1 MQEVEDDIIIRL
13 SNPEMQEFSD
23 FDPTVEP
30 EGTWDPPRAI
40 VAFLEKHFNRC
51 LSNVDREA
59 ILDDFPQPN
68 CAVLKAPKLNELVK
82 DQMTRKGKDPQF
94 GSEKTFK
101 LQQQLLEVSGPL
113 TCSWS
118 DMMNPDTDPSTEEII
133 LLLQRALVMLGSTSH
148 AISLERL
155 RIACTRIN
163 PKLKPIATE
172 EFADRKDQLFGPGFL
187 EKASKKLEA
196 DKALHKV
203 TDPGVSRKWNFQQDA
218 SDLCS
223 FIS

>member
-1 MQEVEDDIIIRL
+1 M
-13 SNPEMQEFSD
+13 
-23 FDPTVEP
+23 
-30 EGTWDPPRAI
+30 
-40 VAFLEKHFNRC
+40 
-51 LSNVDREA
+51 
-59 ILDDFPQPN
+59 DDFPKPI
-68 CAVLKAPKLNELVK
+68 CAVLKAPKLDELMK

-94 GSEKTFK
+94 GSEKMLFK

-113 TCSWS
+113 TCLWS

-133 LLLQRALVMLGSTSH
+133 LLLQRVLVMLGSTSR
-148 AISLERL
+148 AISLERH
-155 RIACTRIN
+155 RISCTRIN